1 MVGWLAALGAFALAA
16 ALGACAP
23 QASERS
29 PSAPSDPVLAE
40 LGEPVYLRH
49 CASCHG
55 ADAQGNGPAAGAL
68 RVAPADLT
76 RISARRGGVFPDG
89 EIARLIDGRFAVP
102 AHGTREM
109 PIWGERLGDQ
119 IPEAGVSEEVA
130 RGQITVVVEYL
141 KSIQRTD

>member
-1 MVGWLAALGAFALAA
+1 MVGWLAALGAFAVAVA
-16 ALGACAP
+16 VGACAS
-23 QASERS
+23 QASER
-29 PSAPSDPVLAE
+29 PPPAPPDTVLAE

-49 CASCHG
+49 CAACHG
-55 ADAQGNGPAAGAL
+55 ADGRGDGPSAGAL

-89 EIARLIDGRFAVP
+89 EIARFIDGRFAVP

-119 IPEAGVSEEVA
+119 IPDAEVSEEVV
-130 RGQITVVVEYL
+130 RGQISVVLEYL
-141 KSIQRTD
+141 KSIQRAD